1 MREGGFTHP
10 HNGQEHTGV
19 GWGGTCSW
27 RGKNVGCSWMGV
39 RKRQLGGKV
48 GEPSAGLVRESSER
62 VRKWEQELQTTP
74 VRDRKSGHKG
84 HFEQKRSIMG
94 AAHPPLEEG
103 GKSVSQWFSHLV
115 FQHPGA
121 FACFRVR
128 RVYLHSGV
136 SKFKTNFQT
145 KGPSA
150 LRFSASFSCKDR
162 AKVLLS

>member
-1 MREGGFTHP
+1 MGRSA
-10 HNGQEHTGV
+10 QE
-19 GWGGTCSW
+19 WGGAGQAHVEA
-27 RGKNVGCSWMGV
+27 RKVGCSWIGA
-39 RKRQLGGKV
+39 RERQLGGK
-48 GEPSAGLVRESSER
+48 GEEPKAGLVRESNER
-62 VRKWEQELQTTP
+62 VRKWGQELESAP
-74 VRDRKSGHKG
+74 IRDRKSGDKG
-84 HFEQKRSIMG
+84 LLEQKRSIMG

-162 AKVLLS
+162 AKILLS